1 MILAPV
7 AAVRSIKNVVWVY
20 FRLLYNLWLHQNNP
34 YKTIRIRTSRQMY
47 YLVKDGRIFQDL
59 RDTIKLLILA
69 G

>member
-34 YKTIRIRTSRQMY
+34 YKTIRISTSRQMY